1 MKKIAIIADSLKG
14 GGIEQVAIT
23 LSQGF
28 KSKGFEVHIILF
40 KNSYDQS
47 VFKGYKLH
55 ILSEDGKVTKLSWL
69 RPYFFSNK
77 MKEIVKVNKF
87 DLVLSNLADFAGMKA
102 VKLAKFDNLYTII
115 HNTQSKRRFK
125 RHKKK
130 GFSLLK
136 HIKML
141 RIKKS
146 FDNKKLICVSKG
158 VEDDLLTNISA
169 QPAFVKTIYNPFD
182 FKKINKLSNV
192 VNSDIPV
199 DDYIIHVGRFELG
212 HKRQDVLLKAYKK
225 SNIKHKLVLLG
236 DGQNRKEIESL
247 IIFLDLQ
254 EKVLLPGFVSNPYNW
269 IKNAKL
275 FVFASDYEG
284 FGNVLVESLSLKVP
298 VVSTNCA
305 SGPCEILKYELSDY
319 LVDTGDIE
327 GLAEKMQSALIHYP
341 EIESKHI
348 EDFEITK
355 IIDQYAQLINP

>member
-1 MKKIAIIADSLKG
+1 
-14 GGIEQVAIT
+14 
-23 LSQGF
+23 
-28 KSKGFEVHIILF
+28 
-40 KNSYDQS
+40 
-47 VFKGYKLH
+47 
-55 ILSEDGKVTKLSWL
+55 
-69 RPYFFSNK
+69 
-77 MKEIVKVNKF
+77 
-87 DLVLSNLADFAGMKA
+87 
-102 VKLAKFDNLYTII
+102 
-115 HNTQSKRRFK
+115 
-125 RHKKK
+125 
-130 GFSLLK
+130 
-136 HIKML
+136 ML

-247 IIFLDLQ
+247 NIFLDLQ